1 MTLGLP
7 GDNAGPGQ
15 MEAIQRPSRSGALG
29 SAVVA
34 CCAGQRQ
41 SKCDLGN
48 VSVRVAVVVSI
59 SVLGLSAL
67 SACAPAYYEY
77 GEAERYRERESRE
90 YFQEEEQ
97 QSRQRARA
105 RMRAEAR
112 ARAKARQERAKE
124 TARVKAPE
132 KVDEEAP
139 QQSRV
144 VETAR
149 EAREEPVAAAPVKSS
164 PVQQPPQETAQS
176 TAEPAEAAK
185 EKPTSEGDQAAAR
198 EAGQKQIEDGYRLLR
213 AGFVKKARERFER
226 AMGAN
231 AADASLGQGRTM
243 DPSYLKSIAFPDV
256 VPDAEQAR
264 RMYRRSILLGNP
276 EAKGDL
282 DRLEKAMAAAAPE
295 ALSPSSPG
303 QGEQPN
309 EAPVRQQ

>member
-1 MTLGLP
+1 M
-7 GDNAGPGQ
+7 
-15 MEAIQRPSRSGALG
+15 
-29 SAVVA
+29 
-34 CCAGQRQ
+34 
-41 SKCDLGN
+41 
-48 VSVRVAVVVSI
+48 
-59 SVLGLSAL
+59 
-67 SACAPAYYEY
+67 
-77 GEAERYRERESRE
+77 
-90 YFQEEEQ
+90 
-97 QSRQRARA
+97 
-105 RMRAEAR
+105 
-112 ARAKARQERAKE
+112 
-124 TARVKAPE
+124 
-132 KVDEEAP
+132 
-139 QQSRV
+139 
-144 VETAR
+144 
-149 EAREEPVAAAPVKSS
+149 
-164 PVQQPPQETAQS
+164 
-176 TAEPAEAAK
+176 
-185 EKPTSEGDQAAAR
+185 
-198 EAGQKQIEDGYRLLR
+198 LR